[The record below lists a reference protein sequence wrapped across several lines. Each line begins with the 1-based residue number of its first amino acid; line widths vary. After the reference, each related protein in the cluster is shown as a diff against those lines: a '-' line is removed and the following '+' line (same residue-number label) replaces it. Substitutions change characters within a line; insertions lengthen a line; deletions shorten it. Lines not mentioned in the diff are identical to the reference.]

1 MKRAAWVVV
10 AMLCLATMMFA
21 KEPKDKQKGMEIT
34 GTVCNSKCVVQQN
47 NLSTCDRGCNDKS
60 GDVVLVD
67 DSGKVMKVENP
78 KMAMP
83 HMGKHVK
90 AMCVPSEKEREETV
104 RILEIQK
111 LAP

>member
-10 AMLCLATMMFA
+10 GILCLASLAFA
-21 KEPKDKQKGMEIT
+21 KDPKDKQKQMEMT
-34 GTVCNSKCVVQQN
+34 GTVCNSKCVVQQD
-47 NLSTCDRGCNDKS
+47 NLSTCDKGCTEKS

-67 DSGKVMKVENP
+67 DKGKVMKIENP

-90 AMCVPSEKEREETV
+90 VMAVPSEKQREEAV
-104 RILEIQK
+104 RIMEIQK